1 MPPIWPGIVTDSIL
15 LSLHLG
21 VTDKFFDNVRFF
33 KYLRFVRALNYSTFF
48 IEEGMLYVSDFLDF
62 G

>member
-33 KYLRFVRALNYSTFF
+33 KYLRFVRALNSSTFLQKQACYMF
-48 IEEGMLYVSDFLDF
+48 RTF
-62 G
+62 